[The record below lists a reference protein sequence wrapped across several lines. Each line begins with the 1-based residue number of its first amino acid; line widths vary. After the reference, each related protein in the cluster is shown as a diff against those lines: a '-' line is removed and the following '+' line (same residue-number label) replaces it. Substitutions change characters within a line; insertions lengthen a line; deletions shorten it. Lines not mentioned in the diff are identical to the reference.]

1 LYERLPALR
10 LGSPAAWRGVINLA
24 LLAECLS
31 EVGDVERGLT
41 VLDAIPPEHRE
52 LILAPE
58 IRRVH
63 GELLLRRNE
72 HLRQHF
78 LTDLRN
84 HRFGCPF
91 LTKAS

>member
-1 LYERLPALR
+1 MNVQAPVVFDEAKLPELVHE
-10 LGSPAAWRGVINLA
+10 PADPRACG
-24 LLAECLS
+24 
-31 EVGDVERGLT
+31 T
-41 VLDAIPPEHRE
+41 
-52 LILAPE
+52 
-58 IRRVH
+58 
-63 GELLLRRNE
+63 E